1 MRVGVKTSLKLAIF
15 GICAFCVGYFFYK
28 FFYTDSL
35 LGDFHTSRD
44 PFVRDYSKVLL
55 DRNGELLSVFLNQN
69 EQWHL
74 KASAPIPHKLKVAV
88 LEYEDKR
95 FFSHIGV
102 DFLAIARTLRNNF
115 SRTKRAGASTITMQ
129 VAKFL
134 NNKPRTYKNKIDEII
149 YATRLEWLYS
159 KDEILELYLNNAS
172 YGRNLLG
179 FSGALLFYF
188 GLQPHQME
196 NLTWAQAALLA
207 VLPNA
212 PGLINLEKNPHTLKA
227 KRDSLLERL
236 HKKGHFDAQIL
247 HLAQNEPIP
256 SKFIPRTNLAPH
268 LALRLFRDFQA
279 HTLISSVDKQIQNRF
294 ESRAKQYAKRLQ
306 NEGIANLSALL
317 VDTQSKEVLAYVGSQ
332 DFFDMEN
339 YGQIDGIQ
347 AYRSPGST
355 LKPLLYGLSIDE
367 GLLHPYSKL
376 VDIPLF
382 FGAFAPQNAS
392 KRYHGLISAQNA
404 LAQSL
409 NVPFVHLLQE
419 YGYEKFFFTLKS
431 ILGFSDENYARYGLS
446 LILGTKELSVE
457 DIATIYLGL
466 GNYGLFE
473 KISYFPRNLEN
484 LPSSQV
490 SQSMQLSQ
498 NIHSAQNTSNPARRF
513 LSEGAAYL
521 TLAGLERVERVGLEN
536 FHKDKKIFVW
546 KSGTSYGRK
555 DAWAAGT
562 SPKYTLVVWVGNFT
576 GEPNSNL
583 FGAKSAGGLLF
594 ELLGELEGLDSDFVP
609 KGLKPIVLD
618 SPTGY
623 ALSDEL
629 KELGVESLNAL
640 YPIDSAPLRVSP
652 FLQSVWVDMEG
663 NEVNSLDPNFLQARK
678 IARLNLPISVLNY
691 YNLQNINLQA
701 HLRSKPT
708 RALRI
713 LYPSNGLKI
722 IEPIDFEGKQKLIIR
737 LANLR
742 RQKFFLYIDSQF
754 FPQSSDTTTIES
766 TLEAGV
772 HNIYVV
778 GEDGSEDSVSFE
790 IVR

>member
-1 MRVGVKTSLKLAIF
+1 MPLRVGVKTSLKLATF
-15 GICAFCVGYFFYK
+15 GIFAFCVGYFFYK

-35 LGDFHTSRD
+35 LGDFRTSRD
-44 PFVRDYSKVLL
+44 PFAHDYSKILL
-55 DRNGELLSVFLNQN
+55 DRNNELLSVFLNQN

-102 DFLAIARTLRNNF
+102 DFLAIARTLKKNF
-115 SRTKRAGASTITMQ
+115 SHTKRAGASTITMQ

-179 FSGALLFYF
+179 FSSALLFYF
-188 GLQPHQME
+188 GLQPHQIE

-207 VLPNA
+207 VLPNV
-212 PGLINLEKNPHTLKA
+212 PGLINLEKNPNALKA
-227 KRDSLLERL
+227 KRNFLLERL

-247 HLAQNEPIP
+247 RLAKNEPIP
-256 SKFIPRTNLAPH
+256 SRFVPRKNLAPH
-268 LALRLFRDFQA
+268 LALRLFKDSQNHA
-279 HTLISSVDKQIQNRF
+279 LTSSVDKQIQNRF

-317 VDTQSKEVLAYVGSQ
+317 IDTQSKEVLAYVGSQ

-355 LKPLLYGLSIDE
+355 LKPLLYALSIDE

-376 VDIPLF
+376 IDIPLS

-404 LAQSL
+404 LTQSL
-409 NVPFVHLLQE
+409 NIPFVHLLQE
-419 YGYEKFFFTLKS
+419 YGYEKFFFTLKD
-431 ILGFSDENYARYGLS
+431 ILGFSDEDYARYGLS

-473 KISYFPRNLEN
+473 KISYFPRHLEN
-484 LPSSQV
+484 PPNSQTAQNIQV
-490 SQSMQLSQ
+490 S
-498 NIHSAQNTSNPARRF
+498 QNTSNPARRF

-521 TLAGLERVERVGLEN
+521 TLMGLERVERVGLEN
-536 FHKDKKIFVW
+536 FHKDKKIFAW

-576 GEPNSNL
+576 GESNSNL

-609 KGLKPIVLD
+609 KGLKPIALD

-629 KELGVESLNAL
+629 KELGVESLSAL

-663 NEVNSLDPNFLQARK
+663 NEVNSLDSRFLQARK
-678 IARLNLPISVLNY
+678 IARLNLPINVLNY

-708 RALRI
+708 RTLRI

-737 LANLR
+737 LVNLKK
-742 RQKFFLYIDSQF
+742 QKLFLYIDSQF
-754 FPQSSDTTTIES
+754 FPQSAETTTIES

-772 HNIYVV
+772 HTIYVV